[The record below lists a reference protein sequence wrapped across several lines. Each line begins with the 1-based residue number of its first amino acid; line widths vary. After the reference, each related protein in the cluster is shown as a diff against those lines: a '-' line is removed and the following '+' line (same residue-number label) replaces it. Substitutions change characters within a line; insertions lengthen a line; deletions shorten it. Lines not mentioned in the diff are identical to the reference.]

1 MNDLAQD
8 LLDAL
13 DPDEHPGVIVYDPAV
28 GPPAD
33 VGPGGVGR
41 VFLPEIDPMPGGA
54 TENE

>member
-1 MNDLAQD
+1 MSDLAQD

-13 DPDEHPGVIVYDPAV
+13 DPDKHPGVIIYDPAV

-33 VGPGGVGR
+33 VGPRGSGR
-41 VFLPEIDPMPGGA
+41 VFLPEIDDLEA